1 MMWQALGMMLQG
13 LYIGV
18 GGHIGVSIL
27 LVIFA
32 ATMAYG
38 RAEDK
43 GLVEEPVPWLC
54 LSAASPNLQPA
65 DLSEWET
72 MS

>member
-1 MMWQALGMMLQG
+1 MMWQALLLMLRGMYMG
-13 LYIGV
+13 I
-18 GGHIGVSIL
+18 GGHIGVSVL
-27 LVIFA
+27 MVCGA
-32 ATMAYG
+32 ALIAWG

-43 GLVEEPVPWLC
+43 GLVEAPVPWLC
-54 LSAASPNLQPA
+54 LPASPVPEPA